1 MEPHSGKSIVALG
14 LVETLS
20 TRVERVGFFRPIV
33 ASGSENDPQIELIRR
48 RYRLETSY
56 ADMHALSD
64 DEGQAAIASGVFNQ
78 VEQRVVASFR
88 ELERRSDVVVCEGT
102 DFTGASPALDFDLNA
117 GLAVLLDAPVL
128 VVVSGTATREIVKS
142 ARVAR
147 ESLERKGCALFGVI
161 ANRVPPEL
169 VDEVTELLRAR
180 FEGQPVYVLP
190 EQPDLAYPTMSDV
203 AAALGAHPVGGMEDE
218 RYREVRDVTVAA
230 MSVEHFLRDLTE
242 GTLVIVPGDRP
253 DIIVASLASTVSG
266 ELPAVAGIVLT
277 GGYELDPALRR
288 LVEEAPFPV
297 LEAPGE
303 TYPVATAVSAVR
315 PQLAPDD
322 DRRIAAALG
331 LFESRVDAHELERQI
346 ALERPVRMTPT
357 MFQYELVERARSDRR
372 HIVLPEGDDE
382 RVLRAT
388 EMLLRRGVVD
398 LTLLGPVDEVRRRAA
413 ALGLDLSAAEIV
425 DPSTSPLREEY
436 AARLPRAAPPQGGDR
451 GAGLRHGRRRE
462 LLRHAHGP
470 FGRGRRHGVRRRAHH
485 RRHDPAGLRGD
496 QGPAG
501 GLGRVERL
509 PDVPR
514 RPRARVRR
522 LRRQPEARR

>member
-56 ADMHALSD
+56 AEMHALSD

-88 ELERRSDVVVCEGT
+88 ELELRSDVVVCEGT

-169 VDEVTELLRAR
+169 VDEVTELLRTR

-190 EQPDLAYPTMSDV
+190 EQPDLAYPTMRDV
-203 AAALGAHPVGGMEDE
+203 AAALGAHPVGGMEAE
-218 RYREVRDVTVAA
+218 LYREVRDVTVAA

-277 GGYELDPALRR
+277 GGYGLDPALRR

-331 LFESRVDAHELERQI
+331 LFESRVDARELERQI
-346 ALERPVRMTPT
+346 ALERPGAHDAHNVPVRAGRAGTLGSPPHRPAGGRRRT
-357 MFQYELVERARSDRR
+357 RAARGRDAAAPRGGGPHAAGPRGRGAPPGGGARPGPERGGDRR
-372 HIVLPEGDDE
+372 SLHLTAP
-382 RVLRAT
+382 
-388 EMLLRRGVVD
+388 RGV
-398 LTLLGPVDEVRRRAA
+398 
-413 ALGLDLSAAEIV
+413 
-425 DPSTSPLREEY
+425 RE
-436 AARLPRAAPPQGGDR
+436 RLPRAAHATR
-451 GAGLRHGRRRE
+451 G
-462 LLRHAHGP
+462 
-470 FGRGRRHGVRRRAHH
+470 
-485 RRHDPAGLRGD
+485 
-496 QGPAG
+496 
-501 GLGRVERL
+501 
-509 PDVPR
+509 
-514 RPRARVRR
+514 
-522 LRRQPEARR
+522 